1 MFKQYR
7 YAYYFSFY
15 WKVHMKFLNLL
26 YVCNYSKY
34 FRTIVKS
41 TYLLFSSHEVL
52 NDQFIQERIN
62 CTKNPQLS
70 IETGR
75 WNEILIN
82 DRINIELTLPIANEF
97 YFVFKMQGTSIFAW
111 KEVFSFSISWIK
123 CEKLLWNLRTVYFT
137 KPVTVLHSQMKKYF
151 TFLFSKNSCMFAPC
165 LTYEL
170 QPMLNMFLSSFVN

>member
-1 MFKQYR
+1 MIYLLKPSLFKQYR

-62 CTKNPQLS
+62 CIKNPQLS

-82 DRINIELTLPIANEF
+82 DRNNIELTLPIANEF
-97 YFVFKMQGTSIFAW
+97 YFVHIHICMERSFFVFCFMDQMWKVTLKFTNCLFHEACNSFAFTNEKVLYFFVFKKFLHVCTM
-111 KEVFSFSISWIK
+111 
-123 CEKLLWNLRTVYFT
+123 LDLR
-137 KPVTVLHSQMKKYF
+137 VTAYVEYV
-151 TFLFSKNSCMFAPC
+151 P
-165 LTYEL
+165 
-170 QPMLNMFLSSFVN
+170 